1 MKQKHLKPITQRD
14 NNHANNRPRE
24 AQNSTRTQINT
35 DSTTRY
41 VENVEQET
49 HQEQKNAEDVKART
63 SDQRSTKQS
72 KTYNT
77 HSITQ

>member
-1 MKQKHLKPITQRD
+1 MPITDPEKLRIALE
-14 NNHANNRPRE
+14 H
-24 AQNSTRTQINT
+24 NT

-63 SDQRSTKQS
+63 
-72 KTYNT
+72 
-77 HSITQ
+77 